1 MNLRNSIYSIHTFTC
16 KEEQKMDIYKS
27 ARRIVANGKLQ
38 KNKGIMLI
46 GGVGATVEFKG
57 ISGGDWVSSTCGV
70 TGAANT
76 VTVIPVS
83 VYGITLSAGAIAF
96 ELN

>member
-1 MNLRNSIYSIHTFTC
+1 MNLRNLIYSIHTFTF

-27 ARRIVANGKLQ
+27 ERRIVSNGKLQ

-46 GGVGATVEFKG
+46 GQSGALVEFKG
-57 ISGGDWVSSTCGV
+57 ISGGDWVSSTVGV
-70 TGAANT
+70 TGSAGT
-76 VTVIPVS
+76 VTTIPVS
-83 VYGITLSAGAIAF
+83 VYGITLSSGAVAF